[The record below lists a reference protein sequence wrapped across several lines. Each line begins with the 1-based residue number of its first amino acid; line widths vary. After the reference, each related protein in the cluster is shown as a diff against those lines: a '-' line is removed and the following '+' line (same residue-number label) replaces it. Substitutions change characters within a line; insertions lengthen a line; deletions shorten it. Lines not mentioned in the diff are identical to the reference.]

1 MAVIALEEK
10 YRGYTFSA
18 QAEKEGLVAVGG
30 NLSTDSLL
38 LAYKSGVFPWFT
50 PGDPILWWSPDPRL
64 ILLPEN
70 YKCSR
75 SMRQVINSGKFE
87 IKYDTNF
94 VDVITN
100 CSKVLRPNQEGTWIS
115 PEIVKAYKTL
125 HRLGYAHSVETY
137 YQGQLVGG
145 LYGVVLGKAFFGES
159 MFHFM
164 SNASKFAFYHLV
176 LKVKEL
182 GIYFI
187 DAQQQTDHLKS
198 LGASSIPRKEF
209 LVVLEKALESPDRTE
224 LWNL

>member
-18 QAEKEGLVAVGG
+18 EAEKEGLVAVGG

-70 YKCSR
+70 YKCSH

-115 PEIVKAYKTL
+115 PEIIKAYKTL

-145 LYGVVLGKAFFGES
+145 LYGVLLGKAFFGES

-198 LGASSIPRKEF
+198 LGARSIPRKEF

-224 LWNL
+224 LWSL

>member
-70 YKCSR
+70 YRCSH

-198 LGASSIPRKEF
+198 LGARSIPRKEF

>member
-137 YQGQLVGG
+137 YQEQLVGG

-198 LGASSIPRKEF
+198 LGARSIPRKEF

>member
-145 LYGVVLGKAFFGES
+145 LYGVLLGKAFFGES

-198 LGASSIPRKEF
+198 LGARSIPRKEF

>member
-198 LGASSIPRKEF
+198 LGARSIPRKEF

>member
-198 LGASSIPRKEF
+198 LGARCIPRKEF

>member
-70 YKCSR
+70 YKCSH

-115 PEIVKAYKTL
+115 PEIIKAYKTL

-145 LYGVVLGKAFFGES
+145 LYGVLLGKAFFGES

-198 LGASSIPRKEF
+198 LGARSIPRKEF

-224 LWNL
+224 LWSL